1 MQSLLPFQYP
11 NYEQPINFSI
21 HKQLGF
27 SKFPVYFLQ
36 ILPLGPDY
44 ALKVFTDSERAY
56 EAYQREKYILSSI
69 CHPNIIQCMPDLEYR
84 NINSPKCHSLI
95 LEYAPYEDFF
105 TLVQNKGLNN
115 EKVARSYFQQLIE
128 GLEYL
133 HANGIAH
140 LDLKLENLLLG
151 KNFQLKIAD
160 FDEAQTIKDKELI
173 GHGTS
178 CYRSP
183 EMLTRKLDDI
193 FAADIFSAGVI
204 LFLFRSREFPF
215 IERTKGGVTELL
227 DYDLFQQN
235 NQLFWKKKSNGKKEA
250 NFFSE
255 SFKELING
263 MLEADP
269 YKRWT
274 IQDIKCCKWYNEST
288 PSDEKLILHMEKVW
302 ERISSKHLFKGLA

>member
-1 MQSLLPFQYP
+1 MQSLLSLQ
-11 NYEQPINFSI
+11 NLRYEPPTHFVI

-27 SKFPVYFLQ
+27 SKFPVYYLQ
-36 ILPLGPDY
+36 ILPLETDY
-44 ALKVFTDSERAY
+44 ALKVFTNSERAY
-56 EAYQREKYILSSI
+56 EAYEREKYLLSSL
-69 CHPNIIQCMPDLEYR
+69 CHPNVIQCMPDLEYQ
-84 NINSPKCHSLI
+84 NINSPKCHSLF
-95 LEYAPYEDFF
+95 LEYAPYQDFF
-105 TLVQNKGLNN
+105 ALVQNKGLNN
-115 EKVARSYFQQLIE
+115 EKVLRTYFQQLIE
-128 GLEYL
+128 GIEYL

-173 GHGTS
+173 GYGTS

-183 EMLTRKLDDI
+183 EMLMRKLDDI
-193 FAADIFSAGVI
+193 FAADVYSAGIV

-235 NQLFWKKKSNGKKEA
+235 NSAFWQKKSKNKKES

-263 MLEADP
+263 MLEEDP

-274 IQDIKCCKWYNEST
+274 IQDIKCCKWYNESAL
-288 PSDEKLILHMEKVW
+288 SDEKLLMHMGKVW